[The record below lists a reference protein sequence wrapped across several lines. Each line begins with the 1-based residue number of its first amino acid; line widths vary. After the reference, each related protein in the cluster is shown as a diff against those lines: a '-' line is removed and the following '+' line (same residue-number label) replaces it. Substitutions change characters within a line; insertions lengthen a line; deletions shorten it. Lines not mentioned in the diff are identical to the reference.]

1 MSARVTVLDVDGEG
15 SEDGG
20 AGEAETAADD
30 AV

>member
-1 MSARVTVLDVDGEG
+1 VTVLDVDGEG